1 MNNREITSLMHRLF
15 YGDFGPADYVHLM
28 VDDKLDRVR
37 VNSLLERFIPGDE
50 FLIFANSNHCALSS
64 RADAFEHIDRFM
76 QLGRVKIADPRFEGR
91 VIIEPLGIGAGQR
104 VTDR

>member
-15 YGDFGPADYVHLM
+15 YGDLGPADYVHFM
-28 VDDKLDRVR
+28 VDEKLDRIR
-37 VNSLLERFIPGDE
+37 VNSLLGRFIPGDE
-50 FLIFANSNHCALSS
+50 FLIYANSSHCALSS
-64 RADAFEHIDRFM
+64 RSGAFEHSDRLM

-91 VIIEPLGIGAGQR
+91 VIIEPSGVGAGQR